1 MAIKVGVNILGL
13 QGVIGGTVRDV
24 LDVVVAADR
33 KGVDYVTLGDHL
45 GFQRSAHQTRRE
57 THAFPFPLEEPWP
70 EPIAFLSAVAALTS
84 RIRLSTFVLIAP
96 LRPTLLLAKQ
106 LATLDNISNGRVTMG
121 LGVGWQEEEF
131 AADGMVFEGRFG
143 DLEDMVTA
151 MRALW
156 SEPPAKAS
164 GRHFH
169 FEDFYS
175 LPRPVQGADLP
186 LLFGIKPTQ
195 RNIDRMA
202 RLANGWALNPA
213 DRKEFVDTVKE
224 VSSHNRLDSA
234 WIFGVMRRE
243 SGFIEDIQSGA
254 GAVGLMQ
261 LMPATAKEVAKRHGK
276 NHPGDLTHA
285 DNNIRLG
292 SSYLRFV
299 MDKFNDNQIL
309 ATAAYNAG
317 PHRVNRWLPQ
327 DITLPAD
334 VWVDT
339 IPYNE
344 TRSYVRAV
352 TAYTTIFEWRMNHQ
366 ITPLHKRM
374 VDIQPNLLVSQR

>member
-13 QGVIGGTVRDV
+13 QSLVGGTVKDV
-24 LDVVVAADR
+24 LDVVVEADR

-45 GFQRSAHQTRRE
+45 GFQRSAHETRRQ
-57 THAFPFPLEEPWP
+57 THAFPFVLEEPWP
-70 EPIAFLSAVAALTS
+70 EPITFLSAAAALTE

-131 AADGMVFEGRFG
+131 AAAGMTFEGRFG

-224 VSSHNRLDSA
+224 VKRLAAAYGRDPDALEFDVGQGPSITQDGA
-234 WIFGVMRRE
+234 LDEETIRRRVRQDE
-243 SGFIEDIQSGA
+243 ADGATIVSFLARDFCKRPEDIGPFLDFIVS
-254 GAVGLMQ
+254 L
-261 LMPATAKEVAKRHGK
+261 KE
-276 NHPGDLTHA
+276 
-285 DNNIRLG
+285 
-292 SSYLRFV
+292 
-299 MDKFNDNQIL
+299 
-309 ATAAYNAG
+309 
-317 PHRVNRWLPQ
+317 
-327 DITLPAD
+327 
-334 VWVDT
+334 
-339 IPYNE
+339 
-344 TRSYVRAV
+344 
-352 TAYTTIFEWRMNHQ
+352 
-366 ITPLHKRM
+366 
-374 VDIQPNLLVSQR
+374 